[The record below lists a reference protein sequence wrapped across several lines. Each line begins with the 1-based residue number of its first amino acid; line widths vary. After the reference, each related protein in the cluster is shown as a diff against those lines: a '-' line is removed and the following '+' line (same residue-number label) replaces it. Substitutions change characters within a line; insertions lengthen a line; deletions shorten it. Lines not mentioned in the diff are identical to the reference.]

1 MKSQVDKLNELYKS
15 LVVVFDD
22 SNKDIDNFNYQ
33 LVYDLMAHVNEVK
46 EKLEKYG
53 G

>member
-15 LVVVFDD
+15 LVVVLDDD
-22 SNKDIDNFNYQ
+22 SEDICGFNYK
-33 LVYDLMAHVNEVK
+33 LVEDLMVHVNEVK